1 MSQNEIKI
9 LMVCLGNICR
19 SPLAE
24 GILKDKLT
32 KEKITNVKVDSA
44 GFVRYHLNNPPD
56 SRAIKVA
63 RKNNVDISK
72 QRQRL
77 FEVADFDKFDKIY
90 VMDENNFSD
99 VAAYAHDEN
108 DLAKIEF
115 ILNELYPNSNK
126 IVPDP
131 YYGGDS
137 GFDKVFETLSTVSDA
152 IVNKIK
158 NGDFK

>member
-90 VMDENNFSD
+90 VMDENNYSD
-99 VAAYAHDEN
+99 VAAYARDEK

-115 ILNELYPNSNK
+115 ILNELHPNSNQ

-137 GFDKVFETLSTVSDA
+137 GFDKVFETLSTVSDK
-152 IVNKIK
+152 IVEKIK
-158 NGDFK
+158 NREYK

>member
-90 VMDENNFSD
+90 VMDENNYSD
-99 VAAYAHDEN
+99 VAAYARDEK

-158 NGDFK
+158 NREYK

>member
-1 MSQNEIKI
+1 M
-9 LMVCLGNICR
+9 
-19 SPLAE
+19 
-24 GILKDKLT
+24 
-32 KEKITNVKVDSA
+32 
-44 GFVRYHLNNPPD
+44 
-56 SRAIKVA
+56 
-63 RKNNVDISK
+63 DISK

-99 VAAYAHDEN
+99 VAAYARDEN

>member
-99 VAAYAHDEN
+99 VAAYARDEN
-108 DLAKIEF
+108 DLAKI
-115 ILNELYPNSNK
+115 
-126 IVPDP
+126 
-131 YYGGDS
+131 
-137 GFDKVFETLSTVSDA
+137 
-152 IVNKIK
+152 
-158 NGDFK
+158 